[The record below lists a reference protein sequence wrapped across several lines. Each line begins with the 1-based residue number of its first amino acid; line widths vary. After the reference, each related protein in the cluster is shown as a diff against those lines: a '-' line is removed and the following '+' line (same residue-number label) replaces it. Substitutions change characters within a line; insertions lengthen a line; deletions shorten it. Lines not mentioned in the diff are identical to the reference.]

1 MGFARVT
8 SAVLWGIEAREVVV
22 EVQLRQA
29 QKLQMTLVGLPDT
42 AVKEA
47 KERVAAALSH
57 SGLMQLD
64 VAATINLAPADLK
77 KEGPLYDLPIA
88 LAMLA
93 ASEQLPHSLLEQML
107 VVGELGLDGSLRSV
121 AGGVAF
127 AELARRMGKRWL
139 LAPLETAKEAA
150 LVQEVSSFGC
160 TDLKQVLHL
169 MMSDGKSQP
178 PESFPIRQR
187 ECKNY
192 SPDLSEVK
200 GQMRAK
206 RALEVA
212 LAGGHNL
219 ILMGPPGTGKSLL
232 AKAARSLLP
241 PLSLE
246 EALEVTRIHS
256 IAGTHKEQ
264 KLLLDPP
271 FRSPHHTTSAVGLI
285 GGGARPRPG
294 EFTLAHRG
302 ILFLDELPEF
312 PRHSLEVL
320 RQPIEDRKVS
330 ISRAQYSL
338 ELPAHPIV
346 IAAMNPCPCGYLGHP
361 QKGCRDSKLEIER
374 YRGKISG
381 PLLDRFD
388 LFVEVPFI
396 PLEEFTSYPTGE
408 SSEVVRARVVAARR
422 RQQERHGKLNSSLS
436 PGEIDAS
443 IPLSPAL
450 KQLLHEAGRKMHLS
464 TRGLHRTL
472 KVARS
477 LADLT
482 LEEHV
487 SREHLLEALHYRSW

>member
-22 EVQLRQA
+22 EVQLREA
-29 QKLQMTLVGLPDT
+29 QKLQITLVGLPDM

-47 KERVAAALSH
+47 KERVAAALNH
-57 SGLMQLD
+57 SGLMPLQM
-64 VAATINLAPADLK
+64 AATVNLAPADLK

-93 ASEQLPHSLLEQML
+93 ASEQIPATLLEQML
-107 VVGELGLDGSLRSV
+107 VVGELGLDGSLRSI

-127 AELARRMGKRWL
+127 AELSRRLGKRWL
-139 LAPLETAKEAA
+139 LAPLATAREAA
-150 LVQEVSSFGC
+150 LVREVAAFGC
-160 TDLKQVLHL
+160 GDLKQVMRL
-169 MMSDGKSQP
+169 MMSEGKSQQ
-178 PESFPIRQR
+178 PESFPTRQR
-187 ECKNY
+187 NCESS
-192 SPDLSEVK
+192 SPDLSEIK

-256 IAGTHKEQ
+256 IAGSHKEQ
-264 KLLLDPP
+264 ALLLDPP
-271 FRSPHHTTSAVGLI
+271 FRSPHHTASAVGLI

-312 PRHSLEVL
+312 PRSSLEVL
-320 RQPIEDRKVS
+320 RQPIEDGKVS
-330 ISRAQYSL
+330 ISRAHYSL

-361 QKGCRDSKLEIER
+361 QKGCRDSRLEVGR

-396 PLEEFTSYPTGE
+396 PLEEFTSYPIGE
-408 SSEVVRARVVAARR
+408 SSEVVRARVVAARE
-422 RQQERHGKLNSSLS
+422 RQQQRSGKLNRSLS
-436 PGEIDAS
+436 PGELDGS

-450 KQLLHEAGRKMHLS
+450 KQLLHEAGRKMQLS

-472 KVARS
+472 KVART
-477 LADLT
+477 LADLA
-482 LEEHV
+482 LQEDVE
-487 SREHLLEALHYRSW
+487 RDHLLEALHYRSW

>member
-8 SAVLWGIEAREVVV
+8 SAVLWGIEAREVAV
-22 EVQLRQA
+22 EVQLREG
-29 QKLQMTLVGLPDT
+29 QKLQITLVGLPDT

-57 SGLMQLD
+57 SGLMPLQM
-64 VAATINLAPADLK
+64 AATVNLAPADLK

-88 LAMLA
+88 LAILA
-93 ASEQLPHSLLEQML
+93 ASEQIPASLLEQML

-121 AGGVAF
+121 AGGVAL
-127 AELARRMGKRWL
+127 AELARRLGKRLL
-139 LAPLETAKEAA
+139 LAPLATAREAA
-150 LVQEVSSFGC
+150 LVREVVAFGC
-160 TDLKQVLHL
+160 DDLKQVMRL
-169 MMSDGKSQP
+169 MMSEGKSQP
-178 PESFPIRQR
+178 PEAPPARQKR
-187 ECKNY
+187 CESS
-192 SPDLSEVK
+192 SPDLSEIK

-241 PLSLE
+241 PLSRE

-256 IAGTHKEQ
+256 IAGNHKEQ
-264 KLLLDPP
+264 PLLLDPP

-285 GGGARPRPG
+285 GGGSRPRPG

-312 PRHSLEVL
+312 PRSSLEVL
-320 RQPIEDRKVS
+320 RQPIEDGKVS
-330 ISRAQYSL
+330 IARAHYHL

-361 QKGCRDSKLEIER
+361 QKGCRDSKLEVER

-408 SSEVVRARVVAARR
+408 SSEVVRARIVAARE
-422 RQQERHGKLNSSLS
+422 RQQERSGKLNRSLS
-436 PGEIDAS
+436 PGELDQS

-450 KQLLHEAGRKMHLS
+450 KLLLHEAGRKMQLS

-472 KVARS
+472 KVART
-477 LADLT
+477 LADLA
-482 LEEHV
+482 LEEDV
-487 SREHLLEALHYRSW
+487 ERDHLLEALHYRSW